1 MNFTCCAVYNDSRSY
16 FFDKIYECVS
26 WCSILDES
34 YIKLA
39 ASWLDGVGTT
49 LSAIG
54 NTPIQ
59 FASEQ
64 FLFNID
70 LVGDV
75 MQANSAAILADLEE
89 EYNLSKIG
97 NIIDSSGN
105 VTEIAGNVMRFPDF
119 TYSGNAIQTVGTGLT
134 FVDALMVQETYLDLY
149 YIYGSLIQ
157 TIGLSLQT
165 LAGKFPLGNKFGE
178 RVNTIGTW
186 IQAVGS
192 NIEAIGVTLKF
203 SHAQKPTAVGYGAVG
218 FYSMIK

>member
-1 MNFTCCAVYNDSRSY
+1 M
-16 FFDKIYECVS
+16 
-26 WCSILDES
+26 DES
-34 YIKLA
+34 HIKLG

-59 FASEQ
+59 FVSEQ

-89 EYNLSKIG
+89 AYNLSKIG
-97 NIIDSSGN
+97 NMIDSSGN
-105 VTEIAGNVMRFPDF
+105 VTEIAGNVMHFPEF

-134 FVDALMVQETYLDLY
+134 FVDAILEAFPDLY
-149 YIYGSLIQ
+149 YIYGSLIE
-157 TIGLSLQT
+157 TIGLSMQT

-178 RVNTIGTW
+178 RLNTIGNW
-186 IQAVGS
+186 IQAIGS

-203 SHAQKPTAVGYGAVG
+203 SHAKKPTAIGYGAVG
-218 FYSMIK
+218 FLLLCKNGVATKLYPVV